1 MGGVG
6 GVLAWVTWWRTCV
19 GGVLAWVT
27 RVACLRGLRASMGGV
42 LACVLLAIST
52 CPKIIIPVLNII
64 RVSRS

>member
-42 LACVLLAIST
+42 LACVQ
-52 CPKIIIPVLNII
+52 VLILVIGN
-64 RVSRS
+64 